1 MAYFQDDQREAEMIA
16 LFGLFKDAGEGRAGV
31 DAFLDLEGR
40 RIPFEL
46 KTTSNGS
53 VTTVRDFGMDHIQ
66 KWQGKHWLI
75 GFFVRGEI
83 FYKYGSPAMMQAW
96 IDEKA
101 GYIAPDFKLA
111 GLSVNNLS
119 LNDLYQVLGQKVY
132 YSLADAQQIQKRQYA
147 QQKYRALQDVSDGYS
162 PARMLE
168 ILQDRV
174 RYLVERGSTLNNPH
188 IPESYFAG
196 WERITN
202 DHAAKLREMVKQ
214 SI

>member
-31 DAFLDLEGR
+31 DAFLDLKGR

-53 VTTVRDFGMDHIQ
+53 VTTVRDFDMDHIQ

-75 GFFVRGEI
+75 GFFVRDEI

-101 GYIAPDFKLA
+101 EYIAPDFKLA
-111 GLSVNNLS
+111 GLSANNLS
-119 LNDLYQVLGQKVY
+119 LNDLYQVLGQKAY
-132 YSLADAQQIQKRQYA
+132 YSLTDAQQIQKRQYP

-202 DHAAKLREMVKQ
+202 DHAARLRQMVKQ